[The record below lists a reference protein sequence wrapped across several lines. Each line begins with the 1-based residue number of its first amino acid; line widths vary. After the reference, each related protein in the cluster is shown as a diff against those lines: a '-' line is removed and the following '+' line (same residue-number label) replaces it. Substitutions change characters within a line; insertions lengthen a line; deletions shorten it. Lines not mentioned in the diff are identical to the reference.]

1 MAQGVAQLVGPD
13 LGVLLITHY
22 QRILRYIEPDHVHV
36 MINGRIVRSGGMEL
50 ATELEEKG
58 YEGIRLE
65 LGIEQPVGAPS
76 E

>member
-1 MAQGVAQLVGPD
+1 VAQGVAQLVGPD

-58 YEGIRLE
+58 YEGIRSE